1 MKITIRSVLINDDKK
16 IFVCLYAKN
25 NEGYKDLC
33 TLISKSR
40 RLNIKDLK
48 GISDNLVCSI
58 KACEKN
64 NKGISDLKDI
74 FGEDLYIELTGDGEC
89 FSKSKELAKEFNVKT
104 VMVDAVCFVNKEDV
118 DEYRKNKKQVGN
130 KHGYKPTEDADYEE
144 DMYFKS
150 FEEIAKKYPNDLDSI
165 SRTNEI
171 ADKCNL
177 FLKT

>member
-1 MKITIRSVLINDDKK
+1 MIKK
-16 IFVCLYAKN
+16 IFVCLYVKN

-74 FGEDLYIELTGDGEC
+74 FGEDLYIELTRDGEC

-118 DEYRKNKKQVGN
+118 DEYRKNKKQV
-130 KHGYKPTEDADYEE
+130 EE
-144 DMYFKS
+144 PEWMKRDDQEKEKIIKQEMTL
-150 FEEIAKKYPNDLDSI
+150 EEIEEANKLAKKL
-165 SRTNEI
+165 
-171 ADKCNL
+171 L
-177 FLKT
+177 G